1 MDCGAGRDAHGNL
14 AAVLRH
20 VTAPDGVR
28 IACEISGEGPPLV
41 LVHGAGSA
49 RWAFDLV
56 RPHLEPRFTVIALDR
71 RGRGDSS
78 DGGAY
83 ALEREYED
91 VAAVVRD
98 AGEDGFL
105 FGHSFGGLVAAGAAA
120 LLDALPRLMLYEPA
134 IGDGLAEPAAID
146 RWEQLLAAGE
156 REQMVREFLRDTAGY
171 SPDEIEAMRATATW
185 SERLKAAPSVP
196 REMRTARAVRLERG
210 SVGGTSTP
218 TLLLLGTES
227 PEWARRSVEAF
238 SSALP
243 DAVVHTLEGHGHGA
257 NVAAPELLASEIVR
271 FIDQSD
277 GA

>member
-1 MDCGAGRDAHGNL
+1 
-14 AAVLRH
+14 
-20 VTAPDGVR
+20 
-28 IACEISGEGPPLV
+28 
-41 LVHGAGSA
+41 
-49 RWAFDLV
+49 
-56 RPHLEPRFTVIALDR
+56 
-71 RGRGDSS
+71 
-78 DGGAY
+78 
-83 ALEREYED
+83 
-91 VAAVVRD
+91 VVRD

-105 FGHSFGGLVAAGAAA
+105 FGHSFGGLIAAGAAA
-120 LLDALPRLMLYEPA
+120 LLDALPRLVLYEPA

-196 REMRTARAVRLERG
+196 REMRTARAVRLEGG

-227 PEWARRSVEAF
+227 PEWASRSVEAF

-257 NVAAPELLASEIVR
+257 NVTAPELLASEIVR